1 MTTTIL
7 RRYWHM
13 SNNGSR
19 WHYLAQVIQPWNPS
33 KVYETQFG
41 SVKRIVDTRSS
52 NFNKW
57 LAEIPYEEHHMF
69 STKKDA
75 MAYVVAMVALR

>member
-1 MTTTIL
+1 
-7 RRYWHM
+7 M
-13 SNNGSR
+13 SNNGNQ
-19 WHYLAQVIQPWNPS
+19 WHYLASTIQPWNQS

-41 SVKRIVDTRSS
+41 AIKRIENTRSP

-57 LAEIPYEEHHMF
+57 VSEIPYEEHQMF

>member
-1 MTTTIL
+1 
-7 RRYWHM
+7 M
-13 SNNGSR
+13 SNNGNQ
-19 WHYLAQVIQPWNPS
+19 WHYLAMTIQPWNTE
-33 KVYETQFG
+33 KVHEMQFG
-41 SVKRIVDTRSS
+41 AVKRIENTRSP

-75 MAYVVAMVALR
+75 MAYVVAVVALR